1 MLTKQEK
8 EYLLK
13 LVESKKESLE
23 KAILNNT
30 NECSSC
36 IKLEFPN
43 CNNKLNQNIS
53 G

>member
-36 IKLEFPN
+36 IKLEFE
-43 CNNKLNQNIS
+43 KLEKIIKKLL
-53 G
+53 